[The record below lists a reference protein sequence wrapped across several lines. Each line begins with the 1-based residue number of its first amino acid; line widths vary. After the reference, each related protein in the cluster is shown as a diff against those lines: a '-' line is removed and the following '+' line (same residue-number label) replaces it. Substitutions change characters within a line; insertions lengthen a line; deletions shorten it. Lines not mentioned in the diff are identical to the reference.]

1 MNLVPVLERELRS
14 QARRRGTYWLRVVG
28 AGLLIAVFGLVM
40 VPGREYPIAT
50 LGPILFGVSNGVV
63 HYLIWLGVPLMV
75 ADAISREKREGT
87 LGLLFLTP
95 LTALDVVLG
104 KALTLGWGGVGLL
117 LAGFPVLAL
126 PFAMGGVSGQHAL
139 VMVAVHALSLL
150 LALAAGLTASALSRR
165 MARAVSLALLLSG
178 LLSLLLNVGLVL
190 VFGGRL
196 ESVWFGPAVLAQML
210 TAGSILPRVA
220 TGWLGLGAVIGVALA
235 VAAGLLVRT
244 VRQVQDFWQEAPV
257 TTDRLRG
264 AMKSWLRLLGVL
276 GAALLLLGWGTVW
289 LDGPQPAVRVGLA
302 GTSVLTFVVLWVGIV
317 ARVLRDAL
325 LAERAD
331 PPDGPGGEH
340 GREARGR
347 GRGQRGRLTASARAL
362 GAFAS
367 KAGDR
372 GPEPSGNRWIPW
384 LTGAVLM
391 GWLAAGVAGAA
402 AWLAVITTVLNHV
415 GSALLAFGVANLAWA
430 WGRSWMRAVLR
441 SLVIAVPV
449 LVAWLTLQGLVVG
462 HLAAE
467 SGLATSGEGPWRH
480 GWGVLM
486 LVGGIFGTGTFL
498 WFGPEPIARLHQG
511 FVIVDT
517 LGVVLVS
524 AVVSLGLW
532 VIAGWIQ
539 TRRRRVPERDD
550 PGANLARDF
559 LEPLFARGWLRGRR
573 RRVLERNPMRW
584 VFERSRLV
592 RLQRLG
598 WLAVVAVVETIVAG
612 DAGSLHRDELVLSQ
626 TGIVLGLLLGLS
638 FAAVLSF
645 QEEKRTGAIELI
657 LVTPMT
663 PGQIIA
669 GRWRG
674 LIGQFLPAFGLVAL
688 VCGLVPLGMRLR
700 TSDYLLTW
708 LLFGLVVVGVAG
720 AVCTVG
726 MLCSLRVR
734 NPAGGWLLTV
744 LIPVL
749 NLAAVWMLLLGGLRR
764 YGPWTAAAPVAGLCL
779 VNLVVGAL
787 ALRGLVLTLRR
798 RELRG

>member
-1 MNLVPVLERELRS
+1 M
-14 QARRRGTYWLRVVG
+14 RVVG
-28 AGLLIAVFGLVM
+28 AGLLIAVFGLVLL
-40 VPGREYPIAT
+40 PGRELPLAL
-50 LGPILFGVSNGVV
+50 LGPILFTVSNGVV

-75 ADAISREKREGT
+75 ADAISREQREGT

-117 LAGFPVLAL
+117 LAGLPVLVL
-126 PFAMGGVSGQHAL
+126 PFAMGGVGGQHAL

-178 LLSLLLNVGLVL
+178 LLSLLLNLGLV
-190 VFGGRL
+190 VAFGGRL
-196 ESVWFGPAVLAQML
+196 ESVWFGPAVLAEML
-210 TAGSILPRVA
+210 AAGSLVPRGV
-220 TGWLGLGAVIGVALA
+220 TGWLGLGAVVGLALA
-235 VAAGLLVRT
+235 VAAGLLMRT

-264 AMKSWLRLLGVL
+264 AMTSWLRLLGVL
-276 GAALLLLGWGTVW
+276 AAALLLLGWGTVW
-289 LDGPQPAVRVGLA
+289 RDGPQQAVRVGLA
-302 GTSVLTFVVLWVGIV
+302 GTSVLTFVLLWVGIV

-325 LAERAD
+325 LAERSD
-331 PPDGPGGEH
+331 PPDGPAGHH

-347 GRGQRGRLTASARAL
+347 GRGPQGRLMASARAL

-367 KAGDR
+367 KARDR
-372 GPEPSGNRWIPW
+372 GPEPSGHRWISW
-384 LTGAVLM
+384 LAGAVLT
-391 GWLAAGVAGAA
+391 GWLAAGVTGAA
-402 AWLAVITTVLNHV
+402 SWLAVITTVLNHM

-441 SLVIAVPV
+441 SLVIAIPV
-449 LVAWLTLQGLVVG
+449 LVGWLTLQGWVVG
-462 HLAAE
+462 HVAIE
-467 SGLATSGEGPWRH
+467 SGLAPPGEGPWRH

-486 LVGGIFGTGTFL
+486 LGGGIYGTGAFL
-498 WFGPEPIARLHQG
+498 GFGPEPIARFSPG
-511 FVIVDT
+511 FLLVDT

-532 VIAGWIQ
+532 ARAGWMQ
-539 TRRRRVPERDD
+539 SRRRRARVPDD

-598 WLAVVAVVETIVAG
+598 WLAVVAVVETMVVG
-612 DAGSLHRDELVLSQ
+612 DAGWLRRDEWVLSQ

-688 VCGLVPLGMRLR
+688 VCGLVPLGMGLR
-700 TSDYLLTW
+700 TSAYVLTW
-708 LLFGLVVVGVAG
+708 LLFGALVTGVAG
-720 AVCTVG
+720 AVCAVG

-764 YGPWTAAAPVAGLCL
+764 QDVWTAVAPLALLCL
-779 VNLVVGAL
+779 VNLVAGAL